1 MFSFGRDHFTI
12 ERTFILVDR
21 VFRVGHPR
29 RNRPPTTPIRKA
41 QLASRPIAVLRL
53 RELNLPPQA
62 NPYFLSTMNIFI
74 PEFIGTMLLI
84 IFGDGVVA
92 NVVLAKTKGQ
102 NSGWIVIATGWAMAV
117 IVGVYAS
124 WGYTGAHINPA
135 VTISLW
141 AIGLVKTEVVPIYLI
156 AQFSGAFVGGV
167 IVWLAYKRHFDET
180 ENQALKLAVFCTA
193 PAMRTTGWNLVTEI
207 IGTFT
212 LLYGVLAMLGPNL
225 KPSTGLGA
233 TFGPFIVGMLVWA
246 IGLSLGGPTGYA
258 INPARDLGP
267 RIAHAVLPI
276 TAKGSSDWGYSWIPV
291 VGPIIG
297 GILGAVVYK
306 MTLGTLPVPT
316 TFN

>member
-1 MFSFGRDHFTI
+1 
-12 ERTFILVDR
+12 
-21 VFRVGHPR
+21 
-29 RNRPPTTPIRKA
+29 
-41 QLASRPIAVLRL
+41 
-53 RELNLPPQA
+53 
-62 NPYFLSTMNIFI
+62 MNIFI

-117 IVGVYAS
+117 VVGVYAS

-156 AQFSGAFVGGV
+156 AQFTGAFVGGV

-193 PAMRTTGWNLVTEI
+193 PAMRTPGWNLLTEI

-297 GILGAVVYK
+297 GILAALIYK
-306 MTLGTLPVPT
+306 ATLGTLPLPT